1 MIDTIFIDMDGVLC
15 NFEGR
20 YIDLFKEIPGRS
32 RDKKEFSKNWTD
44 FVIGQNFTTLEF
56 WPGAQELLAFIST
69 VPDIKVKILTSSG
82 GLKYHELVKDQK
94 IQWLNKRGIDIEP
107 IVVTNRSKKGEYAT
121 ATSVLIDD
129 TADVIDTFNEKGG
142 IGILHKN
149 SANTIKLLEIL
160 LNT

>member
-1 MIDTIFIDMDGVLC
+1 MDGVLC

-20 YIDLFKEIPGRS
+20 YIDLFKEIPGQS

-56 WPGAQELLAFIST
+56 WPGAQELLTYIAT
-69 VPDIKVKILTSSG
+69 VPNIKVKILTSSG

-94 IQWLNKRGIDIEP
+94 IQWLNKQGIDIEP

-121 ATSVLIDD
+121 ATSILIDD

-149 SANTIKLLEIL
+149 ATNTIKLLEIL